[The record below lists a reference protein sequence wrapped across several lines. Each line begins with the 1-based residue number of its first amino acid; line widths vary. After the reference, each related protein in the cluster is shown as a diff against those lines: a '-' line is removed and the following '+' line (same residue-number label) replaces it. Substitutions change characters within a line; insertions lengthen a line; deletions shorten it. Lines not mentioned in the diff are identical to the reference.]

1 MKLTWHAHDA
11 WCSWSW
17 GPTPRSRTSTTGPA
31 SRGPPPRG
39 RGSALW
45 RQAHAVTPD
54 PGIAVVAWLGYA
66 APRTSSSDVL
76 TDVTSPTP
84 G

>member
-1 MKLTWHAHDA
+1 VVLLVLGADTTLSYFDDRAGKP
-11 WCSWSW
+11 WS
-17 GPTPRSRTSTTGPA
+17 A
-31 SRGPPPRG
+31 PRG